1 MDDFASFVMTRS
13 DGTAKQTIRNYHLKT
28 NHTHKLNMKTRNL
41 LLACGMAII
50 LIGVTAALTIALAQ
64 SNDEQMETYEGTNH
78 EFLSFDQIDHITH
91 DIELPES
98 MTFCGEEVPL
108 DLFYVR
114 ERLERELIV
123 NSYLHSGTLLLLK
136 RSSRWFPI
144 MESIM
149 EKHGLPEDFKYL
161 AMIESS
167 LTNAV
172 SPSKAV
178 GFWQF
183 LEGTGKEYNLEI
195 NKEVDMRYNVEKE
208 TVAACKYLK
217 SSYGKFGSWTLAA
230 AAFNCGNGRVSRTQ
244 EEQRVDSYYDMLL
257 PEETQRYIFRILAL
271 KLITEN
277 PEKYGFQ
284 ISNNGWYRPYET
296 KTVTV
301 TESIPSLADFAYEQG
316 TNLKMLKYFNPWL
329 RSNSLTISAGN
340 SYEIKIPTGKYAKT
354 HGKMRGAG

>member
-1 MDDFASFVMTRS
+1 
-13 DGTAKQTIRNYHLKT
+13 
-28 NHTHKLNMKTRNL
+28 
-41 LLACGMAII
+41 MAII
-50 LIGVTAALTIALAQ
+50 LIGVTAAVTFSIGQ
-64 SNDEQMETYEGTNH
+64 SNDEQMEEYEGTDKA
-78 EFLSFDQIDHITH
+78 FVSFDRIDHITH

-108 DLFYVR
+108 DLFFVR
-114 ERLERELIV
+114 ERLERELLV
-123 NSYLHSGTLLLLK
+123 NSYLHSSTLLLLK
-136 RSSRWFPI
+136 RTTRWFPV
-144 MESIM
+144 MEPLM
-149 EKHGLPEDFKYL
+149 EKYGLPEDFKYL

-172 SPSKAV
+172 SPAKAT

-183 LEGTGKEYNLEI
+183 LEGTGKQYNLEI

-208 TVAACKYLK
+208 TVAACRYLK
-217 SSYGKFGSWTLAA
+217 DSYKKFGDWTLSA
-230 AAFNCGNGRVSRTQ
+230 AAFNCGNGRITKTM

-257 PEETQRYIFRILAL
+257 PEETQRYVYRILAL

-284 ISNNGWYRPYET
+284 ICYNGWYQPYDY

-301 TESIPSLADFAYEQG
+301 TESIPDLVEFAYEQG

-329 RSNSLTISAGN
+329 RGNSLTISAGN
-340 SYEIKIPTGKYAKT
+340 SYEIKIPKGKFAKT
-354 HGKMRGAG
+354 HHKMKSALEETH

>member
-1 MDDFASFVMTRS
+1 
-13 DGTAKQTIRNYHLKT
+13 
-28 NHTHKLNMKTRNL
+28 MKTRNL

-50 LIGVTAALTIALAQ
+50 LIGVAAAVTFSLAQ
-64 SNDEQMETYEGTNH
+64 SNDEQLEEYEGTDQ
-78 EFLSFDQIDHITH
+78 EFLSFDHIDHNTH
-91 DIELPES
+91 DIELPDT

-108 DLFYVR
+108 DLFFVR
-114 ERLERELIV
+114 ERLERELLV
-123 NSYLHSGTLLLLK
+123 NSYLHSSTLLLLK
-136 RSSRWFPI
+136 RSSRWFPV
-144 MESIM
+144 MEPIM
-149 EKHGLPEDFKYL
+149 EKYGLPEDFKYL

-172 SPSKAV
+172 SPAKAT

-183 LEGTGKEYNLEI
+183 LEGTGKQYDLEI

-208 TVAACKYLK
+208 TVAACRYLK
-217 SSYGKFGSWTLAA
+217 DSYRKFGDWTLSA
-230 AAFNCGNGRVSRTQ
+230 AAFNCGNGRISKTI

-257 PEETQRYIFRILAL
+257 PEETQRYVYRILAL

-284 ISNNGWYRPYET
+284 IRDNGWYQPYECKT
-296 KTVTV
+296 ITVTK
-301 TESIPSLADFAYEQG
+301 SIPSLIDFAYEQG

-329 RSNSLTISAGN
+329 RGNSLTISAGN

-354 HGKMRGAG
+354 HGKMRKAE

>member
-1 MDDFASFVMTRS
+1 MS
-13 DGTAKQTIRNYHLKT
+13 
-28 NHTHKLNMKTRNL
+28 TRNL

-50 LIGVTAALTIALAQ
+50 LIGVTAAVTFSLAQ
-64 SNDEQMETYEGTNH
+64 SNDEQIDEQAQTQETPSKEV
-78 EFLSFDQIDHITH
+78 LSFDHIDHITH
-91 DIELPES
+91 DIELPKT
-98 MTFCGEEVPL
+98 MTFCDEEVPL

-114 ERLERELIV
+114 ERLEREILA
-123 NSYLHSGTLLLLK
+123 NSYLHSSTLLILK
-136 RSSRWFPI
+136 RSSRWFPV
-144 MESIM
+144 MEPLM
-149 EKHGLPEDFKYL
+149 EKYNLPEDFKYL
-161 AMIESS
+161 CMIESS

-217 SSYGKFGSWTLAA
+217 ASYKKFGSWTLAA
-230 AAFNCGNGRVSRTQ
+230 AAFNCGNGRINKTK
-244 EEQRVDSYYDMLL
+244 EEQRVDSYYDMEL
-257 PEETQRYIFRILAL
+257 PEETQRYVFRILSL

-284 ISNNGWYRPYET
+284 ISDEGWYQPYET

-301 TESIPSLADFAYEQG
+301 TQSIPSLVDFAYEQG
-316 TNLKMLKYFNPWL
+316 TNLKMLRYFNPWL
-329 RSNSLTISAGN
+329 RGNSLTISAGN
-340 SYEIKIPTGKYAKT
+340 SYEIKIPTGEYAKT
-354 HGKMRGAG
+354 HGKMRSL

>member
-1 MDDFASFVMTRS
+1 M
-13 DGTAKQTIRNYHLKT
+13 KKKT
-28 NHTHKLNMKTRNL
+28 L

-50 LIGVTAALTIALAQ
+50 LIGVTAAVTIALAQ
-64 SNDEQMETYEGTNH
+64 SNDEQMETYAGTDH
-78 EFLSFDQIDHITH
+78 EYLFFDQIDHITH
-91 DIELPES
+91 DIELPDS

-114 ERLERELIV
+114 ERLEREIIV
-123 NSYLHSGTLLLLK
+123 NSYRHSATLLLLK
-136 RSSRWFPI
+136 RTTRWFPVMEPI
-144 MESIM
+144 MR
-149 EKHGLPEDFKYL
+149 KNGLPDDFKYL
-161 AMIESS
+161 SMIESE

-183 LEGTGKEYNLEI
+183 LEGTGKEYGLEI

-217 SSYGKFGSWTLAA
+217 DSYRKFGSWTAAA
-230 AAFNCGNGRVSRTQ
+230 AAFNCGNGRITRTKD
-244 EEQRVDSYYDMLL
+244 EQRVDSYYDMIL
-257 PEETQRYIFRILAL
+257 PEETQRYVFRILAL

-284 ISNNGWYRPYET
+284 ISDNGWYRPLET

-301 TESIPSLADFAYEQG
+301 VQSIPNLTDFAYNQG
-316 TNLKMLKYFNPWL
+316 TNLKLLKYFNPWL
-329 RSNSLTISAGN
+329 RSNSLTVSAGN
-340 SYEIKIPTGKYAKT
+340 SYEIKIPTGAYAKT
-354 HGKMRGAG
+354 HGQMRKAE